1 MTTIILPEDSIITKE
16 TYLVD
21 RILKSL
27 QDYFKL
33 NIFVGF
39 YVDEVGEEL
48 RPYLFSFINDTKVK
62 VRSITGNSITA
73 TLAEFKDFHE
83 LNFSNWQTRSVEG
96 LFMLE
101 HIISLQEY
109 LELGQ
114 MFESDNSVI
123 RWHVP
128 VGRLVQK
135 NNSYSTVS

>member
-1 MTTIILPEDSIITKE
+1 MTTITIPEESIITRE
-16 TYLVD
+16 TYLIDLIV
-21 RILKSL
+21 KNL
-27 QDYFKL
+27 QDYFTL
-33 NIFVGF
+33 NLFVGF

-48 RPYLFSFINDTKVK
+48 RPYLCSFINDTKVK
-62 VRSITGNSITA
+62 VRSIAGNSITA

-114 MFESDNSVI
+114 VFESDRNVV

-128 VGRLVQK
+128 VGRLIQK
-135 NNSYSTVS
+135 NISYSTVS